1 MASAPAPV
9 IEICRIRDAAEA
21 AALFATLA
29 EARTERCGFAYLDP
43 EWRLLGTRET
53 ASGHVDGVRA
63 PIRDV
68 VRDVLDLDATA
79 VVMVHNH
86 PAGDPTP
93 SAADRAV
100 TRRLLAALEA
110 LDVRLI
116 DHIVLAGPRR
126 ASMRG
131 MGLL

>member
-9 IEICRIRDAAEA
+9 PENPYVRDAAEA
-21 AALFATLA
+21 CALFAALA
-29 EARTERCGFAYLDP
+29 EARVEHCGFAYLDP

-53 ASGHVDGVRA
+53 ASGHVDGVRV
-63 PIRDV
+63 PLRDV

-110 LDVRLI
+110 LDVRLV
-116 DHIVLAGPRR
+116 DHVVLAGSRR
-126 ASMRG
+126 ASMRE